1 MRGQSPEVCAV
12 KMDCRGLVDP
22 HNKPFGRV
30 LPLEIQI
37 KIMFWV
43 HCFYTIDRR
52 KKVVQE
58 FKGLPKC
65 DLTGFPQHLGEG
77 RWWNQVV
84 VRLHAPRKNGCHHC
98 HRLMDHRLSVSKKR
112 WFDSLSS
119 HDLDVENFFISGFQI
134 GMMVEMARQPP
145 NLDHLLNEGI
155 AFIIDTFKDQI
166 NCPLGQR
173 PVMIGRRKPS
183 YDTIDKVMRRLDLIM
198 NVMSAMNFVVVDI
211 H

>member
-1 MRGQSPEVCAV
+1 
-12 KMDCRGLVDP
+12 MDCRGLVDP
-22 HNKPFGRV
+22 RNKPFGRV
-30 LPLEIQI
+30 LPLEVQI

-43 HCFYTIDRR
+43 ECFYTMDKR

-98 HRLMDHRLSVSKKR
+98 HRLMDHRLSVSKK
-112 WFDSLSS
+112 SGLTLCLLMTLTLSI
-119 HDLDVENFFISGFQI
+119 FMSGFQI
-134 GMMVEMARQPP
+134 GMMTEMARPSP
-145 NLDHLLNEGI
+145 NLDRLLNEGI
-155 AFIIDTFKDQI
+155 AFVIDTFKDQI

-183 YDTIDKVMRRLDLIM
+183 YDTVDKVMRRLDLIM
-198 NVMSAMNFVVVDI
+198 NVMSAMNFVVIDI

>member
-1 MRGQSPEVCAV
+1 
-12 KMDCRGLVDP
+12 MDCRGLVDP

-30 LPLEIQI
+30 LPLEVQI

-43 HCFYTIDRR
+43 HCFYTMDRR
-52 KKVVQE
+52 KKVMQE
-58 FKGLPKC
+58 FKGLPKS

-98 HRLMDHRLSVSKKR
+98 HRLMDHRLSVSKKCVLNLLLMTLTLR
-112 WFDSLSS
+112 IFM
-119 HDLDVENFFISGFQI
+119 SGFQI
-134 GMMVEMARQPP
+134 GMMTEMARQPP
-145 NLDHLLNEGI
+145 NLDRLLNEGI
-155 AFIIDTFKDQI
+155 AFVIDTFKHQI

-183 YDTIDKVMRRLDLIM
+183 YDTMDKVMKRLDLIM
-198 NVMSAMNFVVVDI
+198 NVMSAMNFVVIDI